1 MSSSS
6 TEPDE
11 YHEQIV
17 AFALASV
24 LLSICICG
32 VLGNAVVL
40 GVGIYKQKYRKNV
53 TNCFIMN
60 LAVTDLFFL
69 LTSVPLTS
77 YLGLSKLWIFG
88 EFICKMNI
96 YLAHVFLQATCYTLA
111 TMSIDRYLHM
121 VHVLWYRKYRTP
133 KHTLIIC
140 LSIWIIS
147 LLFMFPYKHVL
158 RMIRRTHTGSRHTL
172 DCSVYDRDSLF
183 SSCIF
188 TFGFYYVLPL
198 SIIAMCYLR
207 VFMRV
212 QSATY
217 HGQKSLVISPCRTN
231 HVKRRRVRRMLL
243 GLTLSFAICWLPIH
257 VLEILNCSQ
266 LLSPSLLERHVYILQ
281 IIRMIAHALSYF
293 NSCLNPFLYAL
304 LNKTY
309 FSSHS

>member
-6 TEPDE
+6 TKPDE
-11 YHEQIV
+11 YHEQVV
-17 AFALASV
+17 AFALSSV

-32 VLGNAVVL
+32 VLGNALVL

-60 LAVTDLFFL
+60 LAVADLSFL

-111 TMSIDRYLHM
+111 TMSIDRYLYM
-121 VHVLWYRKYRTP
+121 VHVVWYRKYRTP

-140 LSIWIIS
+140 VSIWIIS

-158 RMIRRTHTGSRHTL
+158 RMIMRTHTGSRHTL

-198 SIIAMCYLR
+198 SIIAICYLR
-207 VFMRV
+207 VFMWV

-217 HGQKSLVISPCRTN
+217 HGQKSLVSSTDKCNIW
-231 HVKRRRVRRMLL
+231 KE
-243 GLTLSFAICWLPIH
+243 ICIEGHL
-257 VLEILNCSQ
+257 
-266 LLSPSLLERHVYILQ
+266 
-281 IIRMIAHALSYF
+281 ALSYYSYEAP
-293 NSCLNPFLYAL
+293 SCTPYVTGTYSVICYLLATNPCFGNTQLFTITISIA
-304 LNKTY
+304 
-309 FSSHS
+309 S